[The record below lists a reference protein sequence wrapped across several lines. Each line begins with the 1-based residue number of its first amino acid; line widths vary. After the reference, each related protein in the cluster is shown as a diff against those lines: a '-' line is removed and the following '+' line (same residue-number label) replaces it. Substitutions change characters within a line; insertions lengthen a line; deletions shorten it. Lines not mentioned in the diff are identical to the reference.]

1 MQSGIVYGTAAMMDG
16 IIDRIQKLTEK
27 LASVVVTGANAP
39 VIVQYCNSKVV
50 YDKNLVMDGLYQI
63 YRKNSNW

>member
-16 IIDRIQKLTEK
+16 IIDRIQALTGK
-27 LASVVVTGANAP
+27 DASIVVTGPNAP
-39 VIVQYCNSKVV
+39 VIVRYCNNHIT

-63 YRKNSNW
+63 YCKNKT

>member
-16 IIDRIQKLTEK
+16 IIERIQAQTGKK
-27 LASVVVTGANAP
+27 ASLVITGPNAP
-39 VIVQYCNSKVV
+39 VIVQYCKNEIT

-63 YRKNSNW
+63 YRKNMTN